1 MKIRQLFLLLLLLG
15 AVLAFMI
22 LDLGRFVSLAYL
34 KESQTTFLA
43 LCDQRPLLVL
53 QDTLPRFSFKAVMQ
67 RIQSVI
73 AAIEPHDSVER
84 YTALGVD
91 VLQGHARIVNPWTVV
106 VALNNGGTQRLTTR
120 SIVIAAGAQPVVPAL
135 PGLAEVGYVTSDTL
149 WDTFSQL
156 DAVPRRYHDWK
167 RG

>member
-1 MKIRQLFLLLLLLG
+1 
-15 AVLAFMI
+15 MI

-34 KESQTTFLA
+34 KESQATFLA

-53 QDTLPRFSFKAVMQ
+53 QDTLSRFSFKAVMQ

-73 AAIEPHDSVER
+73 AAIEPHD
-84 YTALGVD
+84 
-91 VLQGHARIVNPWTVV
+91 
-106 VALNNGGTQRLTTR
+106 NGDTQRLTTR

-149 WDTFSQL
+149 WKTFARL
-156 DAVPRRYHDWK
+156 GAVPRRYHDWK